1 MTPRHGPQYR
11 NWKAPRSEIYIKV
24 CRYISRKSPHLHID
38 DDFRRQKYTFL
49 NDNHLLKRLPSSS
62 AQQLIPETLA
72 DAKIHQTPQTFG
84 RQLREPSVLIQF
96 EEQKHVC

>member
-1 MTPRHGPQYR
+1 MGHNIGIGRPQDRKYTS
-11 NWKAPRSEIYIKV
+11 KFAD
-24 CRYISRKSPHLHID
+24 ISTKSSHLHIHD
-38 DDFRRQKYTFL
+38 DVRRQKYTFL

-84 RQLREPSVLIQF
+84 GQLREPSVLIQF